1 MLHDYV
7 KCEEKGYRVIEV
19 DTIYDTETPQKL
31 GIVNIN
37 IPAQLQYHDSRDK
50 NFYNYYVQTK
60 SFLVKTTQFLNLCSA
75 TD

>member
-37 IPAQLQYHDSRDK
+37 IPAQLRYHDSRDK
-50 NFYNYYVQTK
+50 NFYNYYQEFMIVESCYYYK
-60 SFLVKTTQFLNLCSA
+60 LLLNYY
-75 TD
+75 